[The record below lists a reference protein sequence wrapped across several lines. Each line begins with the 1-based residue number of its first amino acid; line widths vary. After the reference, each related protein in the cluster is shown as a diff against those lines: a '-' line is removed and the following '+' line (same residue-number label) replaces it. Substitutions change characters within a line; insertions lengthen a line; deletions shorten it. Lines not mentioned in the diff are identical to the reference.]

1 MSGTVKAVVALVLA
15 LLLAGSH
22 YFAYSAGRNAQQ
34 VGQDRVESKR
44 KDGVVA
50 AVLEGVVANE
60 QEQKQNEAK
69 ARKVSDG
76 FQKEVAGVLD
86 YRPPVASVRLPAFAF
101 ACGSEAPGEA
111 KAPGASG
118 PDGTVA
124 GTVVFPEEVQR
135 AVDRFTEGV
144 GRLEKEAD
152 KATAV
157 ARGHQQFA
165 RENGFY
171 GDAEGSK

>member
-1 MSGTVKAVVALVLA
+1 MSGTIKAVVALVLA

-34 VGQDRVESKR
+34 VGQGRVESTR
-44 KDGVVA
+44 KDAVVT
-50 AVLEGVVANE
+50 AVLNGVEANAH
-60 QEQKQNEAK
+60 EQKENEAK

-86 YRPPVASVRLPAFAF
+86 YRPPVASVRLPALAF
-101 ACGSEAPGEA
+101 SGCGDAAAEV
-111 KAPGASG
+111 KAAGASG
-118 PDGTVA
+118 PDGTAA

-152 KATAV
+152 KTAAV

-171 GDAEGSK
+171 GDAEVSK